1 MRLRGSGKERG
12 DRRCWGWE
20 KDRAWWDE
28 TGNDCEW
35 NVADRWIIA
44 MSLELSP
51 RPLVGA
57 ILLEL

>member
-1 MRLRGSGKERG
+1 MRRGRRREGGVMRLRGSGKERG

-44 MSLELSP
+44 MCELG
-51 RPLVGA
+51 V
-57 ILLEL
+57 